1 MTKPIIYSKYNCM
14 QCNFTK
20 KFLTE
25 HNIEYTEINVEDDQE
40 ALAHVKELGFQ
51 AVPVVETET
60 EIWYGFQPD
69 KLAKL

>member
-1 MTKPIIYSKYNCM
+1 M